1 MFAHISSDAMKPI
14 LFGIIRSLTPPEHEI
29 CFLDERAEP
38 LPETLD
44 ADIIAFSVETFTAK
58 RAYIL
63 AKKYRTEKNIIVMG
77 GFHASVMADE
87 MLRYAD
93 TVLIGDAE
101 DTWGRFLADCAAGH
115 PQQKYISAEDVPLA
129 PVTNDSAVYHHRYAG
144 IGVYQIS
151 RGCKFN
157 CDFCS
162 IKTMYRCVRRK
173 PVQQIVDELRQIR
186 ERFIFFADD
195 NLFYDRSSAM
205 ELFEAIRPLKKR
217 WACQISMDAARDDA
231 LHSAMKK
238 SGCFLVLI
246 GFESLNRD
254 SLAEMRKSANA
265 ASDYDAVIRNIYRH
279 GILIYGTFVL
289 GCDSDFSDVF
299 EKTYRFAVRNHIA
312 VTNFN
317 PLIPM
322 PGTGVYR
329 RMEAEHRLRYR
340 KWWLSD
346 TYRYGETAFV
356 PKHMTP
362 EELQEGCLRIRKR
375 FYSVPC
381 IIRRMFGNPQH
392 LRPGNLFIFLLA
404 NFVSKREISKK
415 QGQIL
420 GGYLHEAD
428 TD

>member
-231 LHSAMKK
+231 LLSAMKK